1 MKIWIFNNYNMLPEH
16 GPMNRHYHF
25 GKRLKELTH
34 EPVVFVGSHP
44 HNTDEQLLKG
54 AEKYRVFQE
63 EPFPWI
69 LVKTLKYGRS
79 RKKQIL
85 SMFQF
90 YLNGKKAAKY
100 VSARYGKPDVVLGSS
115 AHPLAA
121 LLAVQLAKKNGCRS
135 VVEIRDLW
143 PESIVALGIAGPC
156 NPAVIVLRRLE
167 KWLYKHADAVVF
179 TQEGAYDYIVE
190 QGWEHDVPRSKVF
203 YVNNG
208 VDLDLFYWNREHF
221 QWEDPDLEDL
231 KTFKLV
237 YTGSIREANGLVQL
251 IECAK
256 VLREKENIKF
266 LAFGGGGDLDML
278 RERCQKEGLTNLVF
292 KGPVGKKYIPGIL
305 SKCDATLLNYT
316 PDSVKL
322 FRFGNSQNK
331 LFEYLASGKPVLTN
345 VKLLYNPADHRHCC
359 YTAASPSGKDYA
371 AAVMTLYNLTSE
383 EYKAACRAAKET
395 AEEYDFKILTEKLLE
410 VLEGH
415 KRQ

>member
-1 MKIWIFNNYNMLPEH
+1 
-16 GPMNRHYHF
+16 
-25 GKRLKELTH
+25 
-34 EPVVFVGSHP
+34 
-44 HNTDEQLLKG
+44 
-54 AEKYRVFQE
+54 
-63 EPFPWI
+63 
-69 LVKTLKYGRS
+69 
-79 RKKQIL
+79 
-85 SMFQF
+85 
-90 YLNGKKAAKY
+90 
-100 VSARYGKPDVVLGSS
+100 
-115 AHPLAA
+115 
-121 LLAVQLAKKNGCRS
+121 
-135 VVEIRDLW
+135 
-143 PESIVALGIAGPC
+143 
-156 NPAVIVLRRLE
+156 
-167 KWLYKHADAVVF
+167 
-179 TQEGAYDYIVE
+179 
-190 QGWEHDVPRSKVF
+190 
-203 YVNNG
+203 
-208 VDLDLFYWNREHF
+208 
-221 QWEDPDLEDL
+221 
-231 KTFKLV
+231 
-237 YTGSIREANGLVQL
+237 
-251 IECAK
+251 
-256 VLREKENIKF
+256 
-266 LAFGGGGDLDML
+266 ML